1 MWQKIERKAIKEK
14 INLKKQKLQI
24 IIIMIIIIIKESI
37 QAKREREP

>member
-24 IIIMIIIIIKESI
+24 IIIMIIIIKESI